1 MHGLCVFLDSGF
13 AAARRPGMT
22 PKYSVPRMERS
33 VTQQPTVRQ
42 ALARYAPFLISVAL
56 GLAAWEIVGRQAGAA
71 FMAPLSETLVR
82 LWELTQSGELGRQA
96 LSSAALFGTGLSLA
110 FVVGMPLGLLLARV
124 RLLREALDLYIMI
137 LYATPMVALIP
148 FILSLM
154 GFGFAPKVLVVF
166 LFAVFSILYNTVE
179 GARSIK
185 PELLEVA
192 HSYRS
197 SEWALWRDVI
207 VPYTLPFTMT
217 GLRQAIGRALV
228 GMVAAEFFLS
238 STGLG
243 QLIMTANQNFDTAAV
258 FAAILII
265 VAAGLAL
272 TRIGIALEQHFTRW
286 RH

>member
-1 MHGLCVFLDSGF
+1 LSTRLQSLST
-13 AAARRPGMT
+13 R
-22 PKYSVPRMERS
+22 YL
-33 VTQQPTVRQ
+33 PT
-42 ALARYAPFLISVAL
+42 LISIAL
-56 GLAAWEIVGRQAGAA
+56 GLAAWEIVGRNTSAA

-82 LWELTQSGELGRQA
+82 MWELVQSGELIDQS
-96 LSSAALFGTGLSLA
+96 LSSATLFATGLALA
-110 FVVGMPLGLLLARV
+110 IVVGIPLGLLLARI
-124 RLLREALDLYIMI
+124 RILREALDIYIMI

-166 LFAVFSILYNTVE
+166 LFAVFSVLYNTVE

-192 HSYRS
+192 RSYRS
-197 SEWALWRDVI
+197 GEWALWREVI
-207 VPYTLPFTMT
+207 VPYTLPFAMT
-217 GLRQAIGRALV
+217 GVRQAIGRALV

-243 QLIMTANQNFDTAAV
+243 QLIMTATQSFDTAAV

-265 VAAGLAL
+265 VTAGLIL
-272 TRIGIALEQHFTRW
+272 TRIGLALEHHFTRW
-286 RH
+286 RN